1 VRAISTVVRAVGEP
15 RLRGSR
21 EFTTSRPMSLY
32 RRAFIGLRVVK
43 MSVSRYSFEKPDEVR
58 ESLLTRCRE
67 TIESL
72 SEELEEERSLRIQAE
87 AAARDLRRQLTQ
99 LEDQFEDCNV
109 KLDLQSSEYSQMQLS
124 SRDVKRTLTALQD
137 DLASAKGEC
146 GQLQSHVKLLLKEKK
161 SLVKRL
167 EQVQGELAQ
176 KDQVMDDWNK
186 AVSHIEDKVRQL
198 TAENEGLKKDL
209 EAYVHK
215 CKELLTQTDQLNQ
228 AWGRSQEE
236 SAGLSAQLS
245 QAKAE
250 LLTFPGELEERR
262 ETWLS
267 QWKEEHAEL
276 LRDVKMNCLD
286 QVSLAESKAS
296 RAEENCG
303 ELRMELRHRSLEL
316 EETQTQLKQVLARIE
331 QLEQAHRKEQASKD
345 SSLKALKADLRTA
358 EDTVSDLQGALEAA
372 NQELRHERTLSQ
384 DSLQHQEQ
392 LYSRLQ
398 FKDSELAR
406 LSNDLALQRNDFEKA
421 VQRLEEQA
429 GEYERHWQAEQRRVD
444 NDLAVAKAK
453 VRHEAVQKL
462 KQHKSIQDQ
471 EWQQRKNELEDL
483 RQEVTRSTEDYA
495 VALNS
500 KEEEV
505 GKLNADREKLRG
517 VLEDVELK
525 LRLVTEKYGT
535 MKNKFKSLAAKY
547 RSKDDALTR
556 LQTQLSRAAL
566 SSPGLRETFKAQ

>member
-1 VRAISTVVRAVGEP
+1 
-15 RLRGSR
+15 
-21 EFTTSRPMSLY
+21 MSL
-32 RRAFIGLRVVK
+32 
-43 MSVSRYSFEKPDEVR
+43 SRSSFEKPGEVR

-72 SEELEEERSLRIQAE
+72 SEELEDERSQRLQAE
-87 AAARDLRRQLTQ
+87 AEARDLRRQLTQ
-99 LEDQFEDCNV
+99 LADQFEECNV

-137 DLASAKGEC
+137 ELADAKTEC
-146 GQLQSHVKLLLKEKK
+146 EQLQSHVKLLLKEKK

-186 AVSHIEDKVRQL
+186 AVGHIEDKVKQL
-198 TAENEGLKKDL
+198 SAENETLKQDM
-209 EAYVHK
+209 EAYVYK
-215 CKELLTQTDQLNQ
+215 CKELLTQTEQLSQ
-228 AWGRSQEE
+228 AWARTQAE

-245 QAKAE
+245 KAREE
-250 LLTFPGELEERR
+250 LLTFPTVLEERR

-267 QWKEEHAEL
+267 QWKDEHAEL
-276 LRDVKMNCLD
+276 LRDVKMNCFD

-296 RAEENCG
+296 RAEESCEG
-303 ELRMELRHRSLEL
+303 LRMELKHRSLEL
-316 EETQTQLKQVLARIE
+316 EETRTQMKQNFARIE

-345 SSLKALKADLRTA
+345 SSLNDLEADLRTV
-358 EDTVSDLQGALEAA
+358 EDAVSDLKQALEAA
-372 NQELRHERTLSQ
+372 NQDLRHERGLSQ

-406 LSNDLALQRNDFEKA
+406 LRNDLALQRDDFEKA

-429 GEYERHWQAEQRRVD
+429 GEYERHWQAEQMRVD
-444 NDLAVAKAK
+444 NDLAVAKTK

-462 KQHKSIQDQ
+462 KQRKSMQDL

-483 RQEVTRSTEDYA
+483 RQEVTRSIADYA

-505 GKLNADREKLRG
+505 GKLNADREKLRV
-517 VLEDVELK
+517 VLENVELQ
-525 LRLVTEKYGT
+525 LRLFTEKYGHI
-535 MKNKFKSLAAKY
+535 KAKFKSLAAKY